1 MIDVQTNP
9 ISIPSREDP
18 TLSHHVPTQMS
29 TDSGI
34 FTRSQSVVDKNDST
48 YDCDNKVQ
56 EPNHFNENNKM
67 LVKKTS
73 KDSGIDCRLKTESI
87 NGESSKE
94 FESHQSLTTS
104 NDDGQSEKNNY
115 SSLPD
120 RINKITKFEVTKV
133 PESIFEPNNNN
144 NNTDEKSDKPIKEK
158 NESRLQVQH
167 TNTVD
172 LLDECLIP
180 SSLINRWDGLKES
193 YFYTDENGS
202 PKICEEMIEKERV
215 ASERKECKR
224 KGIAGSE
231 DVDIFGCL
239 GFAKFSR
246 LFKPSRKYLYKY
258 NILFEN
264 L

>member
-48 YDCDNKVQ
+48 YDCDYKIQ
-56 EPNHFNENNKM
+56 ENNKM

-87 NGESSKE
+87 NGETSKE

-120 RINKITKFEVTKV
+120 RINKISKFEVTKV

-144 NNTDEKSDKPIKEK
+144 HTDNHENSDKPIKEK
-158 NESRLQVQH
+158 NDCRLPVQH

-180 SSLINRWDGLKES
+180 SSLINQWDGLKES

-215 ASERKECKR
+215 ASERKAYKR
-224 KGIAGSE
+224 RGIAGSE

-246 LFKPSRKYLYKY
+246 LFKPSRKYLYKCI
-258 NILFEN
+258 NILF
-264 L
+264 